1 MTKILCKAARSSNNS
16 CEICGMHFTTKPFY
30 ASFFLFFLAPFAL
43 WQTISC
49 RVPRIVTFPSS
60 KYGEKKQKNFN
71 KNAHNF
77 VTWPQEQHQQTRGD
91 AKVEA
96 ISTTTYKKR
105 ILLLCQRRSLA
116 RAENACTSV

>member
-1 MTKILCKAARSSNNS
+1 MQSSKKQQQQLQNLWHAFYNEAFLC
-16 CEICGMHFTTKPFY
+16 
-30 ASFFLFFLAPFAL
+30 FFLFIFLAPFAL

-49 RVPRIVTFPSS
+49 QVPRIVTFPSS

-96 ISTTTYKKR
+96 ISTTTTYKKR